1 MTSLTYLAA
10 AYAVFW
16 GLTFL
21 YVFSIGSRQRRLQ
34 REVDALREML
44 KDTEK

>member
-1 MTSLTYLAA
+1 MTYLAA

-21 YVFSIGSRQRRLQ
+21 YVFSIARRQRRLQ
-34 REVDALREML
+34 QEICALQEIL
-44 KDTEK
+44 KDESR

>member
-1 MTSLTYLAA
+1 MTYLTA

-21 YVFSIGSRQRRLQ
+21 YVFSIARRQRRLQ
-34 REVDALREML
+34 QEIRALRETT
-44 KDTEK
+44 KDENR

>member
-1 MTSLTYLAA
+1 VSYLAA
-10 AYAVFW
+10 AYGVFW

-34 REVDALREML
+34 REIDALKEML
-44 KDTEK
+44 KDSDE

>member
-1 MTSLTYLAA
+1 MTYLAA

-21 YVFSIGSRQRRLQ
+21 YVFSIARRQRRLQ
-34 REVDALREML
+34 QEIRALQEIL
-44 KDTEK
+44 KDESR